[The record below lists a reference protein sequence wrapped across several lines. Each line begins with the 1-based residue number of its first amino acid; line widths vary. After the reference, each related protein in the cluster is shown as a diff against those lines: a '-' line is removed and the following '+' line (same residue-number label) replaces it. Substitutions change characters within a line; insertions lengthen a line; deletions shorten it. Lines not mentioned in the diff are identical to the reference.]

1 MLFPKQ
7 TYVERRRVLAERIG
21 SGLILLFGNNNSP
34 ANYPG
39 NAYKWR
45 QDSTFL
51 YYFGLQRE
59 GLCGVID
66 CDEAKVWLIGDD
78 IDIDDIVWFGSVAS
92 VADMA
97 GECGADCCAPMS
109 KLEKLVK
116 EAIAAG
122 RRVHFLQQ

>member
-66 CDEAKVWLIGDD
+66 CDEARVWLIGDD
-78 IDIDDIVWFGSVAS
+78 IDIDDIV
-92 VADMA
+92 
-97 GECGADCCAPMS
+97 
-109 KLEKLVK
+109 
-116 EAIAAG
+116 
-122 RRVHFLQQ
+122 